1 MITGA
6 HIIICSKEAEADRAF
21 FREIPN
27 FRMWMWVMAG
37 RYFDFR
43 RPSFAE
49 DTVRFYALRLHESA
63 QQDQIPGHRLAF
75 LQRAQ
80 ARAEELIA
88 ALAAF
93 SPTLLARAD
102 EVIE

>member
-1 MITGA
+1 MIKSTP
-6 HIIICSKEAEADRAF
+6 SKISSQGTDWR
-21 FREIPN
+21 
-27 FRMWMWVMAG
+27 
-37 RYFDFR
+37 
-43 RPSFAE
+43 
-49 DTVRFYALRLHESA
+49 
-63 QQDQIPGHRLAF
+63 F

>member
-1 MITGA
+1 
-6 HIIICSKEAEADRAF
+6 
-21 FREIPN
+21 
-27 FRMWMWVMAG
+27 MAG
-37 RYFDFR
+37 GYFDFR
-43 RPSFAE
+43 RPSSAE
-49 DTVRFYALRLHESA
+49 EARIWHDQIDA
-63 QQDQIPGHRLAF
+63 QQDQLAGHRLAF

>member
-21 FREIPN
+21 FREILN
-27 FRMWMWVMAG
+27 FPHVDVGHGWLI
-37 RYFDFR
+37 FR
-43 RPSFAE
+43 LPPAE
-49 DTVRFYALRLHESA
+49 LRRGTRIWHDQIDA
-63 QQDQIPGHRLAF
+63 QQDQLAGHRLAF